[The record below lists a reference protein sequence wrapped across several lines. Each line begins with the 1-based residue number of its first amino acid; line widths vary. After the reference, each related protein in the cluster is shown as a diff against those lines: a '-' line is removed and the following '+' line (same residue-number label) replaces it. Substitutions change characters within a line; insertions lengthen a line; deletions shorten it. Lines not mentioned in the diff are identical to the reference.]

1 MVPSAFVRLERLP
14 LTEGDEGE
22 AVAVLQEALGAE
34 PDGSF
39 GPLTAE
45 ALAKEI
51 SKSGKAPRLIVQ
63 VNTGEEPQKGG
74 ILPSDAD
81 AFLDECRA
89 ELTMRDAELG
99 ARRTHVAEVDGA
111 VAGFSTLDGAPP
123 IGVVGMMF
131 VDPDRIGSGIG
142 RALMADLVERARVA
156 GFVRLSIDA
165 DPNAEPFYLAQGAVR
180 VGATPSGSIPGR
192 VLPLLEL
199 DLAAGG

>member
-1 MVPSAFVRLERLP
+1 MVEVSIRPARS
-14 LTEGDEGE
+14 GE
-22 AVAVLQEALGAE
+22 AAAL
-34 PDGSF
+34 S
-39 GPLTAE
+39 
-45 ALAKEI
+45 ALALR
-51 SKSGKAPRLIVQ
+51 SKAHWGY
-63 VNTGEEPQKGG
+63 
-74 ILPSDAD
+74 DA

-99 ARRTHVAEVDGA
+99 ARRTHVAQVDGE

-123 IGVVGMMF
+123 VGVVGMMF

-165 DPNAEPFYLAQGAVR
+165 DPNAESFYLAQGAVR